1 MLEDMIGRFI
11 FNNQGKKNDAALRG
25 AFRQS
30 CRALRGDINVH
41 SAAQI
46 VAQGQNC
53 IRQAQGEWCVDLQAV
68 EQASSAAVAL
78 LLGGCSARA
87 QNKAFYIENLP
98 AQLRP
103 ILGISDL
110 EPFFAPRFARGNKSV
125 MMSPLF
131 WRW

>member
-1 MLEDMIGRFI
+1 MTLRLEVLSANRT
-11 FNNQGKKNDAALRG
+11 
-25 AFRQS
+25 
-30 CRALRGDINVH
+30 ALRGDINVH

-78 LLGGCSARA
+78 LLEWLRSARA

-110 EPFFAPRFARGNKSV
+110 EPFFAPLLRPGQ
-125 MMSPLF
+125 
-131 WRW
+131 